1 MLHFI
6 QETLVSGKA
15 SVVTDPF
22 VRFKVSKPFHLNC
35 EIKGVFPPIPPD
47 HGLFD
52 PSHLTG
58 ESIWN
63 SEPDVL

>member
-1 MLHFI
+1 MLDLLLSCVMALPI
-6 QETLVSGKA
+6 VLE
-15 SVVTDPF
+15 PF
-22 VRFKVSKPFHLNC
+22 YLHCR
-35 EIKGVFPPIPPD
+35 IKWQFSPIPPD

-63 SEPDVL
+63 SEPDAL